1 MISTLRSLRREEM
14 SSKAKLGR
22 ILGDSK
28 VYFTVIERKK
38 FFRVS
43 VDRAKSVSVGRQLK
57 EIPSVTFM
65 IIKN

>member
-1 MISTLRSLRREEM
+1 M

-38 FFRVS
+38 FFKVS
-43 VDRAKSVSVGRQLK
+43 VDRAKSVSVGRKLK

>member
-1 MISTLRSLRREEM
+1 M